1 MSVSDEKKQT
11 GDSPVSTRGLTDD
24 GVRSLIQPALALGNK
39 TETLRLLR
47 EIAAGLRRLFA
58 PICEIIIHD
67 FADFEHSIVY
77 VDGNITN
84 RRVGDTATEY
94 LLARVGQ
101 GQTEEDLYNYITD
114 LPGGRTI
121 KSCTIFLRDAQGNA
135 YGAFCVNVDITAF
148 VDLHKAM
155 SSFVIA
161 EDPTD
166 SAEGVPKDIEE
177 TIHVIVSDTLR
188 NNGQTPAYMSREA
201 KIELIGRLA
210 EKGVFQVKKS
220 VPMLADLLGLSRAT
234 VYNYLREARLANAS
248 GQVLDD

>member
-1 MSVSDEKKQT
+1 MIASDEEKQT
-11 GDSPVSTRGLTDD
+11 GNLPVFAHDLAD
-24 GVRSLIQPALALGNK
+24 GVLPLMRPAVELNNK
-39 TETLRLLR
+39 AETMRLLR

-58 PICEIIIHD
+58 PICEVIIHD

-77 VDGNITN
+77 VEGNITN
-84 RRVGDTATEY
+84 RRVGDAATDL

-101 GQTEEDLYNYITD
+101 GQTDENLYNYITD

-121 KSCTIFLRDAQGNA
+121 KSCTIFLRDPEGIA

-161 EDPTD
+161 EDPND

-177 TIHVIVSDTLR
+177 TIHVIVTDTLR
-188 NNGQTPAYMSREA
+188 NNGQTPAHMTREA

-234 VYNYLREARLANAS
+234 VYNYLREARLANSSSQA
-248 GQVLDD
+248 LDD